1 MDEKLT
7 PDDLAG
13 RLMEVFA
20 QVGILYRQV
29 YRKIEQDTLPA
40 GISVG
45 VRAVLELLGERG
57 PMTVPEMGR
66 AQALSRQFV
75 QRMVNDAIA
84 AELVEVRPNPRH
96 QRSVLIALTAR
107 GRAAITAVTSRE
119 LAVLRGV
126 GGDLT
131 AADID
136 ACLKVLHHLRE
147 PFAGVE
153 LDHGSGSG
161 SAAD

>member
-147 PFAGVE
+147 PFAGAE

>member
-7 PDDLAG
+7 PDALAG

-45 VRAVLELLGERG
+45 IRSVLDLLGEHG
-57 PMTVPEMGR
+57 PMTVPQMGR
-66 AQALSRQFV
+66 TQALSRQFV
-75 QRMVNDAIA
+75 QRMVNEAAA
-84 AELVEVRPNPRH
+84 AELVEIRPNPKH
-96 QRSVLIALTAR
+96 QRSPLIALTPK
-107 GRAAITAVTSRE
+107 GRSAITAVTDRE
-119 LAVLRGV
+119 LGVLRGV

-131 AADID
+131 DADID
-136 ACLKVLHHLRE
+136 TCLKVLQHLRE
-147 PFAGVE
+147 PFATVE
-153 LDHGSGSG
+153 MDRTPGPV
-161 SAAD
+161 DD